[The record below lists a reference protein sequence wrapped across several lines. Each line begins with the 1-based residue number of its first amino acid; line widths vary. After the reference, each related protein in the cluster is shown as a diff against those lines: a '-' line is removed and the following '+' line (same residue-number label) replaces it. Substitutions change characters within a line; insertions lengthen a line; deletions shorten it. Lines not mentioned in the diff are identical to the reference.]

1 MASRDWL
8 KHSAG
13 NSAPS
18 DATLG
23 DEWFNTSTNRLAKRV
38 ATNGTTVEWREVSG
52 GVGVQQNGTTF
63 APSASILNFANATL
77 ELDGTTG
84 TVRIT
89 STASPGG
96 SNTQVQYNG
105 SGSLAGSAAFTWNN
119 STSTLSATNIS
130 SSGSITV
137 GTGTVID
144 PSSVTGFA
152 AGQIT
157 ESTTGFSAPGIVIGS
172 TAGQHGAIVYG
183 SGTMYFGTETAATD
197 NTMNPRMTLTSAGL
211 FLPSLTSGRVT
222 FATTSGQLTD
232 STSLTWNGTTLG
244 VTGNVTISTLTS
256 GRVTFATTSGQLTD
270 SSSLTWNGTTLGVT
284 GFVTTNRANL
294 TGGINSSAWS
304 GATGAGFNTAGTITD
319 TSGAGG
325 TVASRVN
332 YSFNAATMA
341 ANVATTVT
349 LGINLLVDAP
359 VAGANTTFTDSY
371 ALYSQGRTRS
381 TGALIADTTIQQI
394 DGLIYRSANTAVST
408 AGSVQGDATAIT
420 RNINNVST
428 VGATT
433 QGVRLPVPAVA
444 GVRIVVRNATGTSF
458 RIYPHSGGQINTLGT
473 NVSLDLLAAQA
484 VEFVAVTTAQW
495 VTLNATYGA

>member
-8 KHSAG
+8 KHSTG
-13 NSAPS
+13 SSSPS

-23 DEWFNTSTNRLAKRV
+23 DEWFNTSTNRLLKRV

-63 APSASILNFANATL
+63 ASSATILNFANATL
-77 ELDGTTG
+77 QLDGTTG
-84 TVRIT
+84 AVRIT
-89 STASPGG
+89 STSAPGG
-96 SNTQVQYNG
+96 SDTQVQLNSLGNLVG
-105 SGSLAGSAAFTWNN
+105 SSAFTFNTSTN
-119 STSTLSATNIS
+119 LLTATGNVNFIGTPGSTKTLILSANTGGGDFSTSNAIITLGIP
-130 SSGSITV
+130 
-137 GTGTVID
+137 TGGN
-144 PSSVTGFA
+144 PA
-152 AGQIT
+152 
-157 ESTTGFSAPGIVIGS
+157 STTGVEFSAWSGAGSGLARIYYNNGGGSNGLEINAGNSITRFINQTGGGHATVS
-172 TAGQHGAIVYG
+172 TAGVWTYTNAPII
-183 SGTMYFGTETAATD
+183 
-197 NTMNPRMTLTSAGL
+197 SA
-211 FLPSLTSGRVT
+211 LTSGRVT

-232 STSLTWNGTTLG
+232 SANLTWNG
-244 VTGNVTISTLTS
+244 S
-256 GRVTFATTSGQLTD
+256 
-270 SSSLTWNGTTLGVT
+270 TLGVT

-294 TGGINSSAWS
+294 TGGINSTSWS

-341 ANVATTVT
+341 ANVATTVS
-349 LGINLLVDAP
+349 LGINLFVDAP
-359 VAGANTTFTDSY
+359 VAGSNTTFTDNY

-381 TGALIADTTIQQI
+381 VGALIADTTFQQI
-394 DGLIYRSANTAVST
+394 DGLMYRSANTAVAT
-408 AGSVQGDATAIT
+408 AGSVQGDATAIS
-420 RNINNVST
+420 RNINNVSS

-444 GVRIVVRNATGTSF
+444 GVRIVVRNGTGTSF

-484 VEFVAVTTAQW
+484 VEFVAVTTTQW

>member
-13 NSAPS
+13 SSAPS
-18 DATLG
+18 DSTLG
-23 DEWFNTSTNRLAKRV
+23 DEWFNTSTNRLSKRV
-38 ATNGTTVEWREVSG
+38 ATNGTTVEWREVAG
-52 GVGVQQNGTTF
+52 GIGVQQNGTTF
-63 APSASILNFANATL
+63 ASSATILNFANATL
-77 ELDGTTG
+77 QLDGVTG
-84 TVRIT
+84 AVRIT
-89 STASPGG
+89 STSAPGG
-96 SNTQVQYNG
+96 SDTQVQLNSLGNLIG
-105 SGSLAGSAAFTWNN
+105 SSAFTFNPSTNLLTATGNVNFIGTAGTTKTMILSPNTGAGDFTTSSVLLSLGNPSGGNPPTLSQIQFNNWSGGAGADIQYSNTSSEFLIRTN
-119 STSTLSATNIS
+119 STVAP
-130 SSGSITV
+130 
-137 GTGTVID
+137 VIL
-144 PSSVTGFA
+144 A
-152 AGQIT
+152 
-157 ESTTGFSAPGIVIGS
+157 TTGGN
-172 TAGQHGAIVYG
+172 AIRV
-183 SGTMYFGTETAATD
+183 MPNA
-197 NTMNPRMTLTSAGL
+197 NTVQ
-211 FLPSLTSGRVT
+211 FPSLTSGRVT

-232 STSLTWNGTTLG
+232 SANLTWNG
-244 VTGNVTISTLTS
+244 ST
-256 GRVTFATTSGQLTD
+256 F
-270 SSSLTWNGTTLGVT
+270 GVT

-294 TGGINSSAWS
+294 TGGINSTSWS

-349 LGINLLVDAP
+349 LGINLFVVAP
-359 VAGANTTFTDSY
+359 VAGTNTTFSDNY

-381 TGALIADTTIQQI
+381 VGALIADTTFQQI
-394 DGLIYRSANTAVST
+394 DGLMYRSANTAVAT

-420 RNINNVST
+420 RNINNVSS